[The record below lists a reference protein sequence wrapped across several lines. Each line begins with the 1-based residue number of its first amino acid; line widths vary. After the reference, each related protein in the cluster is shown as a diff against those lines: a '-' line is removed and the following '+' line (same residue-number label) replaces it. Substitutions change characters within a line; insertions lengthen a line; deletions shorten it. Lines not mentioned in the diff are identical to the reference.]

1 MAISEKEAAQS
12 LRDIDQVQ
20 RRTMLAKGYGQASAH
35 LALGGFV
42 WATGYIATGLTRPE
56 IWALIWLPLSI
67 VGAFGSFALSFRSA
81 RVVPGD
87 PAARVAPAARVLWMI
102 GASAVFIVATLLL
115 FQPRTAIPALAFPAL
130 LMAYVYVLI
139 GAMAATRFVWIGVGI
154 FAVTATGLTLMPQA
168 IAFWIA
174 AAGGGGLLLG
184 ALWLRKA

>member
-12 LRDIDQVQ
+12 LRDVAQVQ

-35 LALGGFV
+35 LALGGFI
-42 WATGYIATGLTRPE
+42 WFAGYVATGLTRPE
-56 IWALIWLPLSI
+56 TWALIWLPLSI
-67 VGAFGSFALSFRSA
+67 AGAFGSFALSFRTA
-81 RVVPGD
+81 RIVPGD
-87 PAARVAPAARVLWMI
+87 PAARVVPAARTVWML

-115 FQPRTAIPALAFPAL
+115 FHPKDVTPALAFPAL

-139 GAMAATRFVWIGVGI
+139 GAMGAPRFLWIGAGI
-154 FAVTATGLTLMPQA
+154 FAVTAAGLTLMPQV

-184 ALWLRKA
+184 AVWLRRA